1 MRLGI
6 DFKIHFRETTEKTS
20 KKRKKTTIQHMKK
33 AILTLWAAIG
43 MTMLLSA
50 YGDHEFNEVTIGT
63 QVWMSE
69 NLNVGHFRNG
79 DPIPEAKTDEE
90 WAEADKKMQPAW
102 CYYDNDP
109 ANGAKYGKL
118 YNWHAVNDA
127 RGLAPLGYRIPSDE
141 DWGKLTA
148 FLGRNAVAG
157 KKMKSTSGWDK
168 KGNGNNR
175 SGFSG
180 LPGGHRSGQFSA
192 LGIMGYWWSLP
203 GPIRV
208 LNEEDGYL
216 AEVYFP
222 NGMGFSV
229 RCIKEG
235 KK

>member
-43 MTMLLSA
+43 MAMLLSA